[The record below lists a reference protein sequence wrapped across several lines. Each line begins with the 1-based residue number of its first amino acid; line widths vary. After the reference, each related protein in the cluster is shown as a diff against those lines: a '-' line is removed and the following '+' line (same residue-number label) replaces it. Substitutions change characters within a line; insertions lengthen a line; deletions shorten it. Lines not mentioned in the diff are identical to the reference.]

1 MAGYGI
7 QQDEIAI
14 VLAIDPKTLRRHFRE
29 ELDTGTIKANAR
41 VAESLFKTA
50 LKGGREG
57 TTAAIFWLKA
67 RAGWAEYRPP
77 PRERPLGK
85 KEAALL
91 AAETAGAGTGWEGLL
106 DPLDTYPPL
115 RS

>member
-1 MAGYGI
+1 M
-7 QQDEIAI
+7 IAR

-29 ELDTGTIKANAR
+29 ELDTRMIKANAR
-41 VAESLFKTA
+41 VAESLFRTA

-67 RAGWAEYRPP
+67 LAGWAEYRP

-91 AAETAGAGTGWEGLL
+91 AAETAGARTGWEDLL
-106 DPLDTYPPL
+106 DALDGFPAL